1 MERRL
6 KVALLN
12 TINDYNAIVKQ
23 IADPCISPEQGLQ
36 LSAARDALFQV
47 IQHFAKAEYLECVG
61 GQWRIKVIVIM
72 EQSDTGQA

>member
-6 KVALLN
+6 KAALLN

-23 IADPCISPEQGLQ
+23 IADPCISPERGLQ
-36 LSAARDALFQV
+36 LSAKKEALFQV
-47 IQHFAKAEYLECVG
+47 IQHFAKAEYVECVD

-72 EQSDTGQA
+72 EYDDTGQT